1 MKIRQLSLVIDNKPG
16 ALVGPCRLLGQ
27 AGVNMVTLSLAE
39 YEDYGILRLIV
50 AEWAKAQKLLEAN
63 GYKVSVTDVV
73 AVEVS
78 DRPGGLVDLL
88 TLFEQAGVNVA
99 YMYAFTERLGDR
111 ALLVFAFDDLDAAI
125 TCMTRAG
132 INPVASVNL
141 YDRPVEE

>member
-16 ALVGPCRLLGQ
+16 ALVGPCKLIGE
-27 AGVNMVTLSLAE
+27 AGFNLVTLSLAE

-50 AEWAKAQKLLEAN
+50 AEWAQAQKLLEAH
-63 GYKVSVTDVV
+63 GYEVSVTDVL
-73 AVEVS
+73 AIEVS

-88 TLFEQAGVNVA
+88 TLFQKAEVNVA

-125 TCMTRAG
+125 TCLTRAG
-132 INPVASVNL
+132 VNPVEAVNL
-141 YDRPVEE
+141 YDRPLEE